1 MVVADFIL
9 AWSALLGALG
19 YAARL
24 LAGESVERFAR
35 GIFRTSLSHRLP

>member
-9 AWSALLGALG
+9 AWSALLAALG
-19 YAARL
+19 YAGRV

-35 GIFRTSLSHRLP
+35 GVFRTHLSHRLR